1 MTHAMNILV
10 DGWKKPRGKVSVKYT
25 EILVIL

>member
-10 DGWKKPRGKVSVKYT
+10 DGWKKPRGKVSVKHA
-25 EILVIL
+25 EILVAL